1 MSIGTRDKGIYLE
14 AGAVHSWSPQC
25 GGQTCPDRC
34 QGSRKVTDRN
44 GGECGRVG
52 ADADQLARTGQEQP
66 DIADK
71 GNCRRAG
78 GRAAPPSRQQPGLL
92 SRSWVL
98 PWASTLGG
106 MSSKPKATLSLAVLT
121 GRPGESASL
130 SLLSLPGTLPAGR
143 DTYTQ
148 DTKKLLSFLFSRG
161 PRHPVSPVMQR
172 STKPDNSGAP
182 RASEYT

>member
-1 MSIGTRDKGIYLE
+1 MVGSVGELVQMQT
-14 AGAVHSWSPQC
+14 SWL
-25 GGQTCPDRC
+25 GQ
-34 QGSRKVTDRN
+34 
-44 GGECGRVG
+44 GR
-52 ADADQLARTGQEQP
+52 EQH

-71 GNCRRAG
+71 GNCRRGG
-78 GRAAPPSRQQPGLL
+78 GRCLLLPVVRQPCLL

-106 MSSKPKATLSLAVLT
+106 ISSKPKASLSLAVLT
-121 GRPGESASL
+121 GHPGESASL

-161 PRHPVSPVMQR
+161 PRHPVSSVMQR
-172 STKPDNSGAP
+172 STKTDNSGAP